1 MPCPVEQRGS
11 PFTHNRF
18 LWPPKPCT
26 MSDKAPYT
34 PHPNSA
40 RWPFYAMSLLALI
53 CCILMWRSCNFS

>member
-1 MPCPVEQRGS
+1 
-11 PFTHNRF
+11 
-18 LWPPKPCT
+18 